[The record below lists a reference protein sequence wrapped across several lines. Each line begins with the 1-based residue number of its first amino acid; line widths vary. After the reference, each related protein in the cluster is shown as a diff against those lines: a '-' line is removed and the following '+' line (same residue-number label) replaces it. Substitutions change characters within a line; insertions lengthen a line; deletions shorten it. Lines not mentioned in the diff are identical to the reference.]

1 MEKRLFTSEC
11 VTNGHPDKVADSISD
26 AILDACLAQDPHSR
40 VACETMVTTDFC
52 IICGEITTKATVDY
66 AAVAREAIRKIGY
79 VYPGDGFD
87 ADTVEIQCRIHT
99 QSADIALG
107 TNDEVG
113 GAGDQGMMFGGACTQ
128 TPELMPLPAALSRAL
143 CSRLTQCVHETDLLR
158 PDGKTQVTVEFD
170 EQGNVVGIDTVV
182 VSVMHSADF
191 AIEALRKYVR
201 ENVIAPVLERY
212 GFHIENVAHI
222 HINPTG
228 NFVIGGPNGDTGLTG
243 RKIIVD
249 TYGGYFSHGGGA
261 FSGKDPTK
269 VDRSAAYMARYMAK
283 NLVAAGLATKVQ
295 VQLAYAIGVAQPVS
309 LRVDSYGTGK
319 ISDEKMTELL
329 RETCDMTPAGII
341 RKLDLRRPIYADTAA
356 HGHFGIESRPWEQTD
371 TGGQAAPAFRNLKKT
386 AGKGKSP
393 SLYFSGSTA
402 QMPKCSK
409 HLYRVM
415 TGSRKL
421 ISFQYPPRGIY
432 SKFHRLPPVR
442 RVFLHLFPRWSS
454 STLWWSYYS

>member
-1 MEKRLFTSEC
+1 MEKILFTSEC

-26 AILDACLAQDPHSR
+26 AILDACLQQDPGSR

-52 IICGEITTKATVDY
+52 LICGEITTKAVVDY
-66 AAVAREAIRKIGY
+66 KAVAREAIRKIGY
-79 VYPGDGFD
+79 IYEGDGFD

-128 TPELMPLPAALSRAL
+128 TPELMPLPIALARALSN
-143 CSRLTQCVHETDLLR
+143 RLTACVHSNDLLR
-158 PDGKTQVTVEFD
+158 PDGKTQVSVEYD
-170 EQGNVVGIDTVV
+170 EKGNVLGIDTVV
-182 VSVMHSADF
+182 VSIMHSAAF
-191 AIEALRKYVR
+191 QMSELRRYIR
-201 ENVIAPVLERY
+201 EGVIAPVLANY
-212 GFHIENVAHI
+212 GFNIEDVANI

-283 NLVAAGLATKVQ
+283 NLVAAGFAKQVQ

-309 LRVDSYGTGK
+309 LRVDSYGTGT

-329 RETCDMTPAGII
+329 RKVCDMTPAGII
-341 RKLDLRRPIYADTAA
+341 NKLQLRRPIYAPTAEF
-356 HGHFGIESRPWEQTD
+356 GHFGVADRPWEQTD
-371 TGGQAAPAFRNLKKT
+371 LVPLLQQLASEL
-386 AGKGKSP
+386 
-393 SLYFSGSTA
+393 
-402 QMPKCSK
+402 
-409 HLYRVM
+409 
-415 TGSRKL
+415 
-421 ISFQYPPRGIY
+421 
-432 SKFHRLPPVR
+432 
-442 RVFLHLFPRWSS
+442 
-454 STLWWSYYS
+454 

>member
-1 MEKRLFTSEC
+1 MPRCVRFFVLRQAVSVPEVMNEQKMREERKECTMEKRLFTSEC

-26 AILDACLAQDPHSR
+26 AILDACLAQDPASR

-52 IICGEITTKATVDY
+52 LICGEITTKAVVDY
-66 AAVAREAIRKIGY
+66 EAVAREAIRAIGY

-87 ADTVEIQCRIHT
+87 ADTVQIQCRIHT

-128 TPELMPLPAALSRAL
+128 TPELMPLPVALARALSN
-143 CSRLTQCVHETDLLR
+143 RLTECIHSNDLLR
-158 PDGKTQVTVEFD
+158 ADGKTQVSVEYD
-170 EQGNVVGIDTVV
+170 EKGNVVGIDTVV

-191 AIEALRKYVR
+191 AIDELRRYVR
-201 ENVIAPVLERY
+201 EGVIAPVLKQY
-212 GFHIENVAHI
+212 GFDIAQVANI

-283 NLVAAGLATKVQ
+283 NLVAAGLATQVQ
-295 VQLAYAIGVAQPVS
+295 VQLAYAIGVAEPVS
-309 LRVDSYGTGK
+309 VRVDSYGTGV
-319 ISDEKMTELL
+319 ISDEAMTALL
-329 RETCDMTPAGII
+329 RKTCDMTPAGII
-341 RKLDLRRPIYADTAA
+341 RKLDLRRPIYSPTAA
-356 HGHFGIESRPWEQTD
+356 KGHFGVADRPWEATD
-371 TGGQAAPAFRNLKKT
+371 LADELKK
-386 AGKGKSP
+386 
-393 SLYFSGSTA
+393 LSG
-402 QMPKCSK
+402 
-409 HLYRVM
+409 
-415 TGSRKL
+415 
-421 ISFQYPPRGIY
+421 I
-432 SKFHRLPPVR
+432 
-442 RVFLHLFPRWSS
+442 
-454 STLWWSYYS
+454 

>member
-11 VTNGHPDKVADSISD
+11 VTCGHPDKVADAISD
-26 AILDACLAQDPHSR
+26 AILDACLQQDSGSR
-40 VACETMVTTDFC
+40 VACETMVTTNFC
-52 IICGEITTKATVDY
+52 LICGEITTKAQVDY
-66 AAVAREAIRKIGY
+66 PAVAREAIRRIGY

-128 TPELMPLPAALSRAL
+128 TPELMPLPAALARAL
-143 CSRLTQCVHETDLLR
+143 CNRLTACVRENDLLR
-158 PDGKTQVTVEFD
+158 PDGKTQVTVEFGED
-170 EQGNVVGIDTVV
+170 GKVLGIDTVV
-182 VSVMHSADF
+182 VSIMHSASF
-191 AIEALRKYVR
+191 AMEELRHYIR
-201 ENVIAPVLERY
+201 EGVIAPVLKQY
-212 GFHIENVAHI
+212 GFDIQDVPHI

-283 NLVAAGLATKVQ
+283 NLVAAGLATQVQ

-309 LRVDSYGTGK
+309 LRVESFGTGVV
-319 ISDEKMTELL
+319 SDEQLTELL
-329 RETCDMTPAGII
+329 RKTCDLTPAGII
-341 RKLDLRRPIYADTAA
+341 RKLNLRRPIYAATASE
-356 HGHFGIESRPWEQTD
+356 GHFGVADRPWEQTD
-371 TGGQAAPAFRNLKKT
+371 LAETLK
-386 AGKGKSP
+386 A
-393 SLYFSGSTA
+393 L
-402 QMPKCSK
+402 
-409 HLYRVM
+409 V
-415 TGSRKL
+415 
-421 ISFQYPPRGIY
+421 
-432 SKFHRLPPVR
+432 
-442 RVFLHLFPRWSS
+442 
-454 STLWWSYYS
+454 

>member
-26 AILDACLAQDPHSR
+26 AILDACIAQDPGSR
-40 VACETMVTTDFC
+40 VACETMVTTNFC
-52 IICGEITTKATVDY
+52 LICGEITTKAVVDY

-87 ADTVEIQCRIHT
+87 ADSVEIQCRIHT

-143 CSRLTQCVHETDLLR
+143 ANRLTECVRSNDLLR
-158 PDGKTQVTVEFD
+158 PDGKTQVSVEYD
-170 EQGNVVGIDTVV
+170 EAGSVVGIDTVV

-191 AIEALRKYVR
+191 EIGQLRKYIK
-201 ENVIAPVLERY
+201 EGVIAPVLARY
-212 GFHIENVAHI
+212 GFDIDSVANI

-283 NLVAAGLATKVQ
+283 NLVAAGLAAQVQ

-309 LRVDSYGTGK
+309 LRVDSYGTG
-319 ISDEKMTELL
+319 IVSDEKMTELL
-329 RETCDMTPAGII
+329 RKTCDMTPAGII
-341 RKLDLRRPIYADTAA
+341 RKLNLRQPIYAPTAA
-356 HGHFGIESRPWEQTD
+356 EGHFGVADRPWEQID
-371 TGGQAAPAFRNLKKT
+371 LAPVLKEL
-386 AGKGKSP
+386 AS
-393 SLYFSGSTA
+393 
-402 QMPKCSK
+402 M
-409 HLYRVM
+409 
-415 TGSRKL
+415 
-421 ISFQYPPRGIY
+421 
-432 SKFHRLPPVR
+432 
-442 RVFLHLFPRWSS
+442 
-454 STLWWSYYS
+454 

>member
-26 AILDACLAQDPHSR
+26 AILDACLAQDPGSR

-52 IICGEITTKATVDY
+52 LICGEITTKAVVDY

-128 TPELMPLPAALSRAL
+128 TPELMPLPVALSRAL
-143 CSRLTQCVHETDLLR
+143 ANRLTECVHSNDLLR
-158 PDGKTQVTVEFD
+158 ADGKTQVSVEYD
-170 EQGNVVGIDTVV
+170 ENGNVVGIDTVV
-182 VSVMHSADF
+182 VSIMHSADF
-191 AIEALRKYVR
+191 EISELRRYIR
-201 ENVIAPVLERY
+201 EGVIAPVLKKY
-212 GFHIENVAHI
+212 GFDIGSVAHI

-269 VDRSAAYMARYMAK
+269 VDRSGAYMARYMAK
-283 NLVAAGLATKVQ
+283 NLVAAGLATQVQ
-295 VQLAYAIGVAQPVS
+295 VQIAYAIGVAQPVS
-309 LRVDSYGTGK
+309 LRVDSYGTGLV
-319 ISDEKMTELL
+319 SDEKMTELL
-329 RETCDMTPAGII
+329 RATVDLTPAGII
-341 RKLDLRRPIYADTAA
+341 RKLDLRRPIYAPTAA
-356 HGHFGIESRPWEQTD
+356 EGHFGVADRPWEQTD
-371 TGGQAAPAFRNLKKT
+371 LAQKLKEL
-386 AGKGKSP
+386 AG
-393 SLYFSGSTA
+393 
-402 QMPKCSK
+402 
-409 HLYRVM
+409 
-415 TGSRKL
+415 
-421 ISFQYPPRGIY
+421 I
-432 SKFHRLPPVR
+432 
-442 RVFLHLFPRWSS
+442 
-454 STLWWSYYS
+454 

>member
-26 AILDACLAQDPHSR
+26 AILDACLAQDANSR

-52 IICGEITTKATVDY
+52 MICGEITTTAVVDY
-66 AAVAREAIRKIGY
+66 EAVAREAIRKIGY

-87 ADTVEIQCRIHT
+87 ADSVQIQCRVHT

-128 TPELMPLPAALSRAL
+128 TPELMPLPVALSRAL
-143 CSRLTQCVHETDLLR
+143 SNRLTECVHSTDLLK
-158 PDGKTQVTVEFD
+158 PDGKTQVSVEYD
-170 EQGNVVGIDTVV
+170 ENNKPVGIDTVV
-182 VSVMHSADF
+182 VSIMHSADF
-191 AIEALRKYVR
+191 EMEELRRYVR
-201 ENVIAPVLERY
+201 EGVIAPVLKQY
-212 GFHIENVAHI
+212 GFDIADVKNI

-249 TYGGYFSHGGGA
+249 TYGGWFSHGGGA

-283 NLVAAGLATKVQ
+283 NLVAAGLAEEVQ

-309 LRVDSYGTGK
+309 LRVESYGTGK

-329 RETCDMTPAGII
+329 RKTCDMTPGGII
-341 RKLDLRRPIYADTAA
+341 RKLQLRRPIYAPTAA
-356 HGHFGIESRPWEQTD
+356 FGHFGVADRPWEQTD
-371 TGGQAAPAFRNLKKT
+371 LAETLKEL
-386 AGKGKSP
+386 AG
-393 SLYFSGSTA
+393 
-402 QMPKCSK
+402 
-409 HLYRVM
+409 
-415 TGSRKL
+415 
-421 ISFQYPPRGIY
+421 I
-432 SKFHRLPPVR
+432 
-442 RVFLHLFPRWSS
+442 
-454 STLWWSYYS
+454 

>member
-26 AILDACLAQDPHSR
+26 AILDACLAQDPQSR

-52 IICGEITTKATVDY
+52 MICGEITTRAVVDY
-66 AAVAREAIRKIGY
+66 AAVAREAIRAIGY
-79 VYPGDGFD
+79 THKGDGFD

-107 TNDEVG
+107 TNDETG

-143 CSRLTQCVHETDLLR
+143 CNRLTACVKENDLLR
-158 PDGKTQVTVEFD
+158 PDGKTQVSVEFD
-170 EQGNVVGIDTVV
+170 DQGNVVGIDTVV
-182 VSVMHSADF
+182 VSIMHSADF
-191 AIEALRKYVR
+191 PMEELRAYIR
-201 ENVIAPVLERY
+201 QQVIAPVLERY
-212 GFHIENVAHI
+212 GFDIAKVSHVF
-222 HINPTG
+222 INPTG

-283 NLVAAGLATKVQ
+283 NLVAAGLASRVQ
-295 VQLAYAIGVAQPVS
+295 VQLAYAIGVAEPVS

-319 ISDEKMTELL
+319 ISDEKMVELL
-329 RETCDMTPAGII
+329 RKTCDMTPGGII
-341 RKLDLRRPIYADTAA
+341 RKLDLRKPVYASTAA
-356 HGHFGIESRPWEQTD
+356 KGHFGVEGKTWEQTD
-371 TGGQAAPAFRNLKKT
+371 LAETL
-386 AGKGKSP
+386 
-393 SLYFSGSTA
+393 
-402 QMPKCSK
+402 
-409 HLYRVM
+409 
-415 TGSRKL
+415 RKL
-421 ISFQYPPRGIY
+421 SGI
-432 SKFHRLPPVR
+432 
-442 RVFLHLFPRWSS
+442 
-454 STLWWSYYS
+454 

>member
-26 AILDACLAQDPHSR
+26 AILDACLAQDPGSR

-52 IICGEITTKATVDY
+52 LICGEITTKAVVDY
-66 AAVAREAIRKIGY
+66 ASVAREAIRKIGY
-79 VYPGDGFD
+79 IYPGDGFD

-128 TPELMPLPAALSRAL
+128 TQELMPLPVALARALSN
-143 CSRLTQCVHETDLLR
+143 RLTECVHSNDLLR
-158 PDGKTQVTVEFD
+158 PDGKTQVTVAYD
-170 EQGNVVGIDTVV
+170 EKGNVLGVDTVV

-191 AIEALRKYVR
+191 EISELRRYIR
-201 ENVIAPVLERY
+201 EGVIAPVLEKY
-212 GFHIENVAHI
+212 GFSIENVEHI

-249 TYGGYFSHGGGA
+249 TYGVYFSHGGGA

-283 NLVAAGLATKVQ
+283 NLVAAGLATEVQ
-295 VQLAYAIGVAQPVS
+295 VQLAYAIGVAEPVS
-309 LRVDSYGTGK
+309 VRVESFGTGV
-319 ISDEKMTELL
+319 IADEEMTELL
-329 RETCDMTPAGII
+329 RKTCDMTPAGII
-341 RKLDLRRPIYADTAA
+341 RKLQLRRPIYAPTAA
-356 HGHFGIESRPWEQTD
+356 AGHFGVADRPWEQTD
-371 TGGQAAPAFRNLKKT
+371 LAETLKKM
-386 AGKGKSP
+386 AG
-393 SLYFSGSTA
+393 
-402 QMPKCSK
+402 
-409 HLYRVM
+409 
-415 TGSRKL
+415 
-421 ISFQYPPRGIY
+421 I
-432 SKFHRLPPVR
+432 
-442 RVFLHLFPRWSS
+442 
-454 STLWWSYYS
+454 

>member
-26 AILDACLAQDPHSR
+26 AILDACLAQDPLSR
-40 VACETMVTTDFC
+40 VACETMVTTNFC
-52 IICGEITTKATVDY
+52 LICGEITTKAKVDY
-66 AAVAREAIRKIGY
+66 AAVAREAIRAIGY
-79 VYPGDGFD
+79 TRPEDGFA

-107 TNDEVG
+107 TNEEVG

-128 TPELMPLPAALSRAL
+128 TPELMPLPSALSRAL
-143 CSRLTQCVHETDLLR
+143 CNRLTACVKENDLLR
-158 PDGKTQVTVEFD
+158 PDGKTQVSVEFD

-191 AIEALRKYVR
+191 PMDALRAYIR
-201 ENVIAPVLERY
+201 EQVIAPVLKQY
-212 GFHIENVAHI
+212 GFDVDSVANVF
-222 HINPTG
+222 INPTG

-283 NLVAAGLATKVQ
+283 NLVAAGLASQVQ

-309 LRVDSYGTGK
+309 VRVDSYGTGK
-319 ISDEKMTELL
+319 ISDEKMVELL
-329 RETCDMTPAGII
+329 RKTCDMTPGGII
-341 RKLDLRRPIYADTAA
+341 RKLDLRKPVYASTASC
-356 HGHFGIESRPWEQTD
+356 GHFGVEGKTWEQTD
-371 TGGQAAPAFRNLKKT
+371 LAPVLK
-386 AGKGKSP
+386 
-393 SLYFSGSTA
+393 
-402 QMPKCSK
+402 
-409 HLYRVM
+409 
-415 TGSRKL
+415 
-421 ISFQYPPRGIY
+421 
-432 SKFHRLPPVR
+432 
-442 RVFLHLFPRWSS
+442 
-454 STLWWSYYS
+454 

>member
-26 AILDACLAQDPHSR
+26 AILDACLAQDPASR
-40 VACETMVTTDFC
+40 VACETMVTTNFC
-52 IICGEITTKATVDY
+52 LICGEITTKAQVDY
-66 AAVAREAIRKIGY
+66 PAVARETIRNIGY
-79 VYPGDGFD
+79 IYPGDGFD
-87 ADTVEIQCRIHT
+87 ADSVEIQCRIHT

-128 TPELMPLPAALSRAL
+128 TPELMPLPAALARAL
-143 CSRLTQCVHETDLLR
+143 CNRLTQCVHSTDLLR

-170 EQGNVVGIDTVV
+170 DQGKVLGIDTVV
-182 VSVMHSADF
+182 VSIMHSADF
-191 AIEALRKYVR
+191 DMEELRRYIR
-201 ENVIAPVLERY
+201 QGVIAPVLKQY
-212 GFHIENVAHI
+212 GFDIESVPHI

-283 NLVAAGLATKVQ
+283 NLVAAGLASQVQ

-309 LRVDSYGTGK
+309 LLVDSYGTGV
-319 ISDEKMTELL
+319 ISDEAMTALL
-329 RETCDMTPAGII
+329 RRTCDLTPGGII
-341 RKLDLRRPIYADTAA
+341 KKLNLRRPIYASTAA
-356 HGHFGIESRPWEQTD
+356 MGHFGLADRPWEKTD
-371 TGGQAAPAFRNLKKT
+371 LAEKLKALAK
-386 AGKGKSP
+386 K
-393 SLYFSGSTA
+393 
-402 QMPKCSK
+402 
-409 HLYRVM
+409 
-415 TGSRKL
+415 
-421 ISFQYPPRGIY
+421 
-432 SKFHRLPPVR
+432 
-442 RVFLHLFPRWSS
+442 
-454 STLWWSYYS
+454 

>member
-1 MEKRLFTSEC
+1 MEKILFTSEC

-26 AILDACLAQDPHSR
+26 AILDECLRQDPGSR
-40 VACETMVTTDFC
+40 VACETMVTTNFC
-52 IICGEITTKATVDY
+52 LICGEITTKAVVDY
-66 AAVAREAIRKIGY
+66 KEVAREAIRKIGY

-87 ADTVEIQCRIHT
+87 ADSVEIQCRIHT

-128 TPELMPLPAALSRAL
+128 TPELMPLPVALSRAL
-143 CSRLTQCVHETDLLR
+143 SNRLTECVHSNDLLR
-158 PDGKTQVTVEFD
+158 PDGKTQVSVEYD
-170 EQGNVVGIDTVV
+170 ENGNVVGIDTVV
-182 VSVMHSADF
+182 VSIMHSADF
-191 AIEALRKYVR
+191 EMSQLRRYIR
-201 ENVIAPVLERY
+201 EGVIAPVLAAY
-212 GFHIENVAHI
+212 GFDIENVAHI

-283 NLVAAGLATKVQ
+283 NLVAAGLATQVQ

-309 LRVDSYGTGK
+309 LRVDSYGTGV

-329 RETCDMTPAGII
+329 RKTCDMTPAGII
-341 RKLDLRRPIYADTAA
+341 NKLQLRQPIYSPTAA
-356 HGHFGIESRPWEQTD
+356 YGHFGVEEGRPWEKTD
-371 TGGQAAPAFRNLKKT
+371 LAPVLKEL
-386 AGKGKSP
+386 AG
-393 SLYFSGSTA
+393 
-402 QMPKCSK
+402 
-409 HLYRVM
+409 
-415 TGSRKL
+415 
-421 ISFQYPPRGIY
+421 I
-432 SKFHRLPPVR
+432 
-442 RVFLHLFPRWSS
+442 
-454 STLWWSYYS
+454 